1 MKVSAKQI
9 LVAVISLV
17 MTLGVLLGGE
27 KLYRT
32 TIVDSP
38 LMSNLGT
45 IQGVT
50 HANLQGDVVT
60 VRVKNG
66 ADLMTV
72 YQSVT
77 TAATRALGHAPTKI
91 VLKSHSNA
99 TLNRLAENA
108 AFVIAQGEATGQY
121 VAMKQSLKAQ
131 AATDGARA
139 AVELDSHHVY
149 ITWHQQQS
157 VLYDVQP
164 IEIGGSSHA

>member
-27 KLYRT
+27 KLYRS

-38 LMSNLGT
+38 LMSNLGA
-45 IQGVT
+45 IRGVRQ
-50 HANLQGDVVT
+50 ASLQGSVVT
-60 VRVKNG
+60 VRPQSG

-72 YQSVT
+72 YQAVATS
-77 TAATRALGHAPTKI
+77 AARALGHAPAKI
-91 VLKSHSNA
+91 VLQSRSNA
-99 TLNRLAENA
+99 TLNQLADNA
-108 AFVIAQGEATGQY
+108 AFVIAQAEATGQF
-121 VAMKQSLKAQ
+121 VSMKHSLEQQAQ
-131 AATDGARA
+131 ADGARA
-139 AVELDSHHVY
+139 TVELDSHHVY
-149 ITWHQQQS
+149 ITWHQQHA